1 MTYKDHF
8 VVEVKC
14 NGKFLRVKD
23 GAVYLPFGSEYTLL
37 LKNLNSKKASVKVH
51 IDGQDALDYS
61 SLIISGNAQAELEG
75 FLSGTVAR
83 NKFKFIN
90 KTKEIQE
97 HRGDKAD
104 DGIIRVEFAFEK
116 PKPKTVIHDHHEH
129 HHHHHH
135 HDHNY
140 WHWWPYTYTAD
151 PSPNKDTIR
160 YASSTGEKSNLG
172 DIQAFNASGDMSR
185 SVSNV
190 VEDSLGVESLG
201 SPLNDEGIT
210 VKGSECYQ
218 SFRYGS
224 IGELEQSEVIIIQ
237 LKGLAQTGTTVEK
250 PVTVKTKL
258 ECPTCGTKSKSSFK
272 FCPNCGT
279 FLE

>member
-8 VVEVKC
+8 VVEVKYD
-14 NGKFLRVKD
+14 GKILRVKD

-51 IDGQDALDYS
+51 IDGQDVLDYS
-61 SLIISGNAQAELEG
+61 SLIIGGNGQAELEG
-75 FLSGTVAR
+75 FLSGTTAR
-83 NKFKFIN
+83 NKFKFIH

-116 PKPKTVIHDHHEH
+116 PKPKTIIHDHHEH
-129 HHHHHH
+129 HYHH
-135 HDHNY
+135 HNY
-140 WHWWPYTYTAD
+140 WHWGPYTYTAGA
-151 PSPNKDTIR
+151 PNDTVYATAEKTNIR
-160 YASSTGEKSNLG
+160 SVQT
-172 DIQAFNASGDMSR
+172 FNASADMSQAIAKGTE
-185 SVSNV
+185 V
-190 VEDSLGVESLG
+190 DSLGVESLG
-201 SPLNDEGIT
+201 APLDDEGIT

-224 IGELEQSEVIIIQ
+224 VGELEQSEVIIIQ